1 MTWRALNPWSDLA
14 GLPRDSWLLALAT
27 LVNRAGTMVIPF
39 LALHFTRNLG
49 FSAGQA
55 GLALAAYGVV
65 SLLTS
70 PFAGRLSDRVG
81 SQRILTLSLFLGGL
95 GFWAL
100 PLLRT
105 LPQVLA
111 GMVVLSAVSEAMRPA
126 TLALVSDL
134 APPELRRQAFAL
146 NRLAIN
152 LGMSVGPALGGFLA
166 ARSFA
171 TLFWVD
177 GATSIA
183 ASLVLLVFPLRVG
196 SVESHAAA
204 PPSLGAIADR
214 RLRYVILCL
223 LPVIL
228 VFFQHEGPMPVWM
241 VEDLGMPTQNFGL
254 LFTINTLLI
263 VFLEVRLNGLTAHWS
278 PARAGDRLGAV
289 HRRVRCPGL
298 PDHLLG
304 GGGHGG
310 GLDLRGDDPLSRHRG
325 VRLGARPADAPGRV
339 HGLLLDD
346 LRHRLHSRPVGGAE
360 RAGGRGRPDAVAR
373 VPRGGNGVHVAA
385 RADPRRGCRGR
396 PRARRRPGLSPNAGA
411 PPRASAGVPLGT
423 GG

>member
-55 GLALAAYGVV
+55 GMALAVYGVI

-105 LPQVLA
+105 LPQVLV

-166 ARSFA
+166 ARSFE

-183 ASLVLLVFPLRVG
+183 ASLVLLFFPLRVN

-204 PPSLGAIADR
+204 PPSLGAVADR

-228 VFFQHEGPMPVWM
+228 VFFQHEGAMPVWM

-278 PARAGDRLGAV
+278 PARALSVGSALCTVGFGALAFLTSYWGVVATVVVWTFGEMILFPSTAAYVSELAPPTRRGEYMGFYSMTFGIGFTLGPWA
-289 HRRVRCPGL
+289 GL
-298 PDHLLG
+298 SLLEAA
-304 GGGHGG
+304 
-310 GLDLRGDDPLSRHRG
+310 
-325 VRLGARPADAPGRV
+325 GARTLWLACFAVGTVSTLLLARLRPESPAPVASRIVAPG
-339 HGLLLDD
+339 
-346 LRHRLHSRPVGGAE
+346 
-360 RAGGRGRPDAVAR
+360 
-373 VPRGGNGVHVAA
+373 
-385 RADPRRGCRGR
+385 
-396 PRARRRPGLSPNAGA
+396 
-411 PPRASAGVPLGT
+411 
-423 GG
+423 

>member
-49 FSAGQA
+49 FSAAQA
-55 GLALAAYGVV
+55 GMALAVYGVV

-70 PFAGRLSDRVG
+70 PFAGRLADRVG

-100 PLLRT
+100 PFLRT

-134 APPELRRQAFAL
+134 APPAIRRQAFAL

-166 ARSFA
+166 ARSFE

-183 ASLVLLVFPLRVG
+183 AALVLLLFPLRMD

-223 LPVIL
+223 LPAIL
-228 VFFQHEGPMPVWM
+228 VFFQHEGAMPVWM
-241 VEDLGMPTQNFGL
+241 VEDLGMPTQNYGL

-278 PARAGDRLGAV
+278 PARAMSVGSALCTVGFGALAFLTSYWGVVATVVVWTFGEMILFPSTAAYVSELAPPTRRGEYMGFYSMTFGIGFTLGPWA
-289 HRRVRCPGL
+289 GL
-298 PDHLLG
+298 SVLEAA
-304 GGGHGG
+304 
-310 GLDLRGDDPLSRHRG
+310 
-325 VRLGARPADAPGRV
+325 GARTLWLACLAVGTV
-339 HGLLLDD
+339 STLLLA
-346 LRHRLHSRPVGGAE
+346 RIRPESPA
-360 RAGGRGRPDAVAR
+360 P
-373 VPRGGNGVHVAA
+373 VAA
-385 RADPRRGCRGR
+385 RIVA
-396 PRARRRPGLSPNAGA
+396 PG
-411 PPRASAGVPLGT
+411 
-423 GG
+423 

>member
-55 GLALAAYGVV
+55 GMALAVYGVV

-70 PFAGRLSDRVG
+70 PFAGRLADRVG

-105 LPQVLA
+105 LPQVLV
-111 GMVVLSAVSEAMRPA
+111 GMAVLSGVSEAMRPA

-134 APPELRRQAFAL
+134 APPALRRQAFAL

-183 ASLVLLVFPLRVG
+183 AALVLLLFPLRIN

-228 VFFQHEGPMPVWM
+228 VFFQHEGAVPVWM
-241 VEDLGMPTQNFGL
+241 VEDLGMPIQNFGL
-254 LFTINTLLI
+254 LFTINTVLI

-278 PARAGDRLGAV
+278 PARAMSVGSALCTVGFGALAFLTSYWGVVATVVVWTFGEIILFPSTAAYVSELAPPARRGEYMGFYSMTFGIGFTLGPWAGLSVLEAAGARTLWLACLAVGAV
-289 HRRVRCPGL
+289 STV
-298 PDHLLG
+298 LL
-304 GGGHGG
+304 
-310 GLDLRGDDPLSRHRG
+310 
-325 VRLGARPADAPGRV
+325 ARIRSESPAP
-339 HGLLLDD
+339 
-346 LRHRLHSRPVGGAE
+346 
-360 RAGGRGRPDAVAR
+360 
-373 VPRGGNGVHVAA
+373 VAA
-385 RADPRRGCRGR
+385 RIVA
-396 PRARRRPGLSPNAGA
+396 PG
-411 PPRASAGVPLGT
+411 
-423 GG
+423 

>member
-111 GMVVLSAVSEAMRPA
+111 GMVVLSAVTEAMRPA

-171 TLFWVD
+171 TVFWVD

-278 PARAGDRLGAV
+278 PARALATGSALCTVGFGALAFLTTYWGVVATVVVWTFGEMILFPATAAYVSELAPPTRRGEYMGFYSMTFGIGFTLGPWAGLSVLEAAGARTLWLACLAV
-289 HRRVRCPGL
+289 GTVSTL
-298 PDHLLG
+298 LLG
-304 GGGHGG
+304 
-310 GLDLRGDDPLSRHRG
+310 RIR
-325 VRLGARPADAPGRV
+325 VEGAAAVPARVAAPG
-339 HGLLLDD
+339 
-346 LRHRLHSRPVGGAE
+346 
-360 RAGGRGRPDAVAR
+360 
-373 VPRGGNGVHVAA
+373 
-385 RADPRRGCRGR
+385 
-396 PRARRRPGLSPNAGA
+396 
-411 PPRASAGVPLGT
+411 
-423 GG
+423 

>member
-1 MTWRALNPWSDLA
+1 MSWRALNPWSDLA

-49 FSAGQA
+49 FTAGQA
-55 GLALAAYGVV
+55 GLALAVYGIV

-70 PFAGRLSDRVG
+70 PFAGRLADRVG
-81 SQRILTLSLFLGGL
+81 SQRILTVSLFLGGL

-105 LPQVLA
+105 LPHVLV

-134 APPELRRQAFAL
+134 SPNELRRQAFAL

-152 LGMSVGPALGGFLA
+152 LGMSVGPAAGGFLA
-166 ARSFA
+166 ARSFN

-183 ASLVLLVFPLRVG
+183 AALVLLVFPLRPVA
-196 SVESHAAA
+196 VESHAGA

-214 RLRYVILCL
+214 RLRYVIICL
-223 LPVIL
+223 LPVLL
-228 VFFQHEGPMPVWM
+228 VFFQHEGAMPVWM

-278 PARAGDRLGAV
+278 PARALSVGSALCTVGFGALAFLSSYWGIVATVVVWTFGEMILFPSTAAYVSELAPPSRRGEYMGFYSMTFGIGFTLGPWLGLTLLEATGARTLWLACLAMGTV
-289 HRRVRCPGL
+289 STFLLGRVR
-298 PDHLLG
+298 
-304 GGGHGG
+304 
-310 GLDLRGDDPLSRHRG
+310 
-325 VRLGARPADAPGRV
+325 
-339 HGLLLDD
+339 
-346 LRHRLHSRPVGGAE
+346 AE
-360 RAGGRGRPDAVAR
+360 
-373 VPRGGNGVHVAA
+373 
-385 RADPRRGCRGR
+385 
-396 PRARRRPGLSPNAGA
+396 AGA
-411 PPRASAGVPLGT
+411 PVTARVAAPG
-423 GG
+423 